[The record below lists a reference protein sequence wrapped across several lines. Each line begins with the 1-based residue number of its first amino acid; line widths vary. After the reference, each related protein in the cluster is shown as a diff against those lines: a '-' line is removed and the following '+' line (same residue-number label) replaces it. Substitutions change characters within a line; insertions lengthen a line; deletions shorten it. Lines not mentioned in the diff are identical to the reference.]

1 MIRNAHGVGGP
12 ARGRGDEGS
21 MLIVALGILT
31 LLSVLALTFV
41 SIMRLEQVAST
52 NYVDGVKARLVAE
65 GGLEASASALKY
77 RALGESYSDPTA
89 DWIYAL
95 GNYWLPIEEAT
106 AIRRGDTAG
115 GDSPT
120 LDKRRASF
128 AGILASSYSQGIDQ
142 YKVKV
147 LDTQTQFNLNTR
159 YEVIGDLDQV
169 YCRFLDALGVA
180 LSRRTTDAASGT
192 STAAV
197 AGRNPILNARY
208 PKGAPNAVRGGEALF
223 RFRQSREGQRFNSK
237 SELMEVLANEDDFN
251 MLQDYVTT
259 RSWFD
264 PNTVTAVPMDGL
276 DNKPWSDVQLKEQ
289 RSPINI
295 NLATKEII
303 AANLA
308 GIAGRFVYLYT
319 GDYDARSS
327 RLQDI
332 DQGTAFTSTSF
343 KEETGYG
350 TTGILVYISPFG
362 YTPGTTPN
370 DPPNIEGALAFADL
384 IKAKIAAS
392 GPFRTFAEWEDFVDT
407 TLPDSRLN
415 SAQSGTGQFLYP
427 GHNRGPNDPL
437 MVQLDDKPLATPS
450 AADVRRQ
457 KDFESC
463 FYAAVR
469 SMLKANFNPNP
480 RLSGWNPD
488 EVVYLP
494 CDKGSLLYPAD
505 VAAPAST
512 KAQRQ
517 TNEWCLA
524 SKGIFEITSLGE
536 VLGTPPED
544 LTKGTDRTIYSQ
556 AKVQGIVQLYE
567 TLTHTTQRDFERNG
581 FTYQADTDRFGV
593 TSFPVPK
600 LFWDPRADGLP
611 ASQEQQLMEDG
622 AGRFLHASDN
632 DGHLQLATRT
642 QLASGADIDDV
653 QDDTQVVELGGRR
666 FELLLQDRR
675 VEAPGTTQMSN
686 DDVLI
691 ADGSGGVR
699 SAESMGS
706 RPSSGQPKNGFGWP
720 YGDAAQGV
728 APATRSSTE
737 QLAWKWDTVT
747 PDGYLN
753 SELRKTRLWFRAS
766 DADSVAMPAN
776 PDGRLRGKSLPTGG
790 NVTPTLKG
798 GFELWYKPDFDW
810 TMGATG
816 LPDQRFCGLLSTSH
830 IAKNDGWSGGQSPTL
845 GSWSRG
851 TQMYVT
857 RNTSGDLRISRL
869 YFEVVGPTG
878 HPQEEPRVM
887 DPKAAGTTISF
898 SEYLTRATSDQT
910 YVWPPLE
917 LLTIPSPYIDIK
929 FSRTDH
935 WVPYNTLRAWRA
947 HEWHHI
953 AAYWDDKAGEVWLW
967 LDGTP
972 YTTGNGGLVARVWP
986 TSAGRSANSRYIPYV
1001 LDPANPT
1008 GPPVAASTVGGPAE
1022 LPSFVR
1028 LNALTGPETPPAG
1041 VGQAQYEDSLWP
1053 KDQVYIGGVKR
1064 DQAVVGGLFKHEKDA
1079 ILPANGTIDDVRFY
1093 DGATSPGNNASP
1105 RRFTATRF
1113 DAGSEVGYW
1122 TNQFDLSRAFQNGV
1136 QEITLAGLQF
1146 TAYLPRRYGDIP
1158 FANGSG
1164 NIKIDFEVQK
1174 ADGTVVK
1181 PATWTDT
1188 FSAVRGDPCEVKLLD
1203 DTGVPVRVGR
1213 GDKLVYRVS
1222 FTPGLT
1228 STGIAFASP
1237 VLDDISLVYY
1247 LPNPVVLLK
1256 ERVIN

>member
-1 MIRNAHGVGGP
+1 VGGP
-12 ARGRGDEGS
+12 ARRRDDEGS

-65 GGLEASASALKY
+65 GGLEASASQLKF
-77 RALGESYSDPTA
+77 RALGESYSDPNA
-89 DWIYAL
+89 DWIYAQ

-106 AIRRGDTAG
+106 AIRRGDVAAG
-115 GDSPT
+115 DTPA
-120 LDKRRASF
+120 LNDRRASF
-128 AGILASSYSQGIDQ
+128 AGVLASSYNQGIDQ

-147 LDTQTQFNLNTR
+147 LDTQTQFNLNSR
-159 YEVIGDLDQV
+159 FEVIGDVDQA

-180 LSRRTTDAASGT
+180 ISKLNPRARSGT
-192 STAAV
+192 SG
-197 AGRNPILNARY
+197 GRNPILFARY
-208 PKGAPNAVRGGEALF
+208 PKDSPNAFRGGEALY

-237 SELMEVLANEDDFN
+237 SELLEVLANEDDFN
-251 MLQDYVTT
+251 LLQDYVTT

-264 PNTVTAVPMDGL
+264 PNTVTSATNDGL
-276 DNKPWSDVQLKEQ
+276 NNRPWGDIQMKEQ

-295 NLATKEII
+295 NLATTEII

-308 GIAGRFVYLYT
+308 GIAGRFIYLYT
-319 GDYDARSS
+319 GDYDARSA

-332 DQGTAFTSTSF
+332 DAGTAFTSTSF

-362 YTPGTTPN
+362 LQPGPN
-370 DPPNIEGALAFADL
+370 PLDPPQVSGAIKFAEL
-384 IKAKIAAS
+384 IKARIKTS

-407 TLPDSRLN
+407 TLSD
-415 SAQSGTGQFLYP
+415 GFLMNTRDDDTNAFVFP
-427 GHNRGPNDPL
+427 GHDRGGNEPL
-437 MVQLDDKPLATPS
+437 MLQLDEKPLTTPS
-450 AADVRRQ
+450 AADVKRQ
-457 KDFESC
+457 KDYSGF
-463 FYAAVR
+463 FYDAVR
-469 SMLKANFNPNP
+469 SMIKANFNPNP

-488 EVVYLP
+488 AVVYLP

-505 VAAPAST
+505 LNAPAST

-544 LTKGTDRTIYSQ
+544 LTKGTERIIYSQ

-593 TSFPVPK
+593 SSFPISK
-600 LFWDPRADGLP
+600 LFWDPRAEGLP
-611 ASQEQQLMEDG
+611 ASEEQRLMEMGGDKPY
-622 AGRFLHASDN
+622 LHASEL

-642 QLASGADIDDV
+642 QLAAGPDIDDV

-666 FELLLQDRR
+666 FELLLQDRHL
-675 VEAPGTTQMSN
+675 EAPGTLQASN

-699 SAESMGS
+699 NSEGMGS
-706 RPSSGQPKNGFGWP
+706 RPATGQPKNGFGWP
-720 YGDAAQGV
+720 YGDAGQGV
-728 APATRSSTE
+728 APATRAGKLQE
-737 QLAWKWDTVT
+737 AWKWDTVT

-766 DADSVAMPAN
+766 DANSVAMPAT
-776 PDGRLRGKSLPTGG
+776 PDGRLRGNSLATGG

-810 TMGATG
+810 TMGSSG
-816 LPDQRFCGLLSTSH
+816 LPDQRFCGLLATSH
-830 IAKNDGWSGGQSPTL
+830 IAKNDGWSAGQTPVQ

-851 TQMYVT
+851 TQMYLT
-857 RNTSGDLRISRL
+857 RNTSGDLRITRL

-878 HPQEEPRVM
+878 HIQEEPRVN
-887 DPKAAGTTISF
+887 DPKAPGTTISF
-898 SEYLTRATSDQT
+898 SDYLTRATSDQA
-910 YVWPPLE
+910 YVWPPTE
-917 LLTIPSPYIDIK
+917 LLTIPSPYVDIK

-935 WVPYNTLRAWRA
+935 WVPYNTLRAWKA
-947 HEWHHI
+947 HEWHHV

-1001 LDPANPT
+1001 TDPANPT
-1008 GPPVAASTVGGPAE
+1008 NPPVPASTLGGPAE

-1028 LNALTGPETPPAG
+1028 LNAITGPDTPPGG

-1079 ILPANGTIDDVRFY
+1079 ILPANGTVDDVRFY
-1093 DGATSPGNNASP
+1093 DGATPPGNNSSP

-1122 TNQFDLSRAFQNGV
+1122 TNQFDLSQAFQNGV
-1136 QEITLAGLQF
+1136 QEITLAGIQF
-1146 TAYLPRRYGDIP
+1146 TAYLPKRYGDTV
-1158 FANGSG
+1158 FANGTGS
-1164 NIKIDFEVQK
+1164 IKIDFEIQR
-1174 ADGTVVK
+1174 ADGSVVK

-1188 FSAVRGDPCEVKLLD
+1188 FSAIRGDPCEIKLLD
-1203 DTGVPVRVGR
+1203 ANVPVRVAR
-1213 GDKLVYRVS
+1213 GDKLVYRAS

-1228 STGIAFASP
+1228 STGIGFASP

>member
-1 MIRNAHGVGGP
+1 
-12 ARGRGDEGS
+12 

-41 SIMRLEQVAST
+41 SIMKLEQAAST

-65 GGLEASASALKY
+65 GGLEASSSALKY
-77 RALGESYSDPTA
+77 RALGESYSDPNA
-89 DWIYAL
+89 DWIYAQ

-106 AIRRGDTAG
+106 AIRRGDVAG
-115 GDSPT
+115 GDTPA
-120 LDKRRASF
+120 LNERRASF
-128 AGILASSYSQGIDQ
+128 AGILASSYNQGIDQ
-142 YKVKV
+142 YKTKV
-147 LDTQTQFNLNTR
+147 LDTQTQFNLNSR
-159 YEVIGDLDQV
+159 FEVVGDIDQV
-169 YCRFLDALGVA
+169 YCRFLDSLGVA
-180 LSRRTTDAASGT
+180 ISKLNPRARTTGGT
-192 STAAV
+192 STGGG
-197 AGRNPILNARY
+197 GRNPIFFARY
-208 PKGAPNAVRGGEALF
+208 PKDSPNALRGAEAIF

-251 MLQDYVTT
+251 LLQDYVTT

-264 PNTVTAVPMDGL
+264 PATVTAVNNDGL
-276 DNKPWSDVQLKEQ
+276 DNRPWSDVQQKEQ

-295 NLATKEII
+295 NLATTEVI

-308 GIAGRFVYLYT
+308 GIAGRFIYLYT
-319 GDYDARSS
+319 GDYDARTS

-332 DQGTAFTSTSF
+332 DQGTTFTSTSF
-343 KEETGYG
+343 KEETAYG
-350 TTGILVYISPFG
+350 TTGILIYISPFG
-362 YTPGTTPN
+362 YQPRPN
-370 DPPNIEGALAFADL
+370 PLDPPQVTGAIKFAQL
-384 IKAKIAAS
+384 IKDRIKVS

-407 TLPDSRLN
+407 TLSDGYLMNTRDDDTN
-415 SAQSGTGQFLYP
+415 EFLFP
-427 GHNRGPNDPL
+427 GHDRGGNEPL
-437 MVQLDDKPLATPS
+437 MLQLDEKPLTTPS
-450 AADVRRQ
+450 AADVKRQ
-457 KDFESC
+457 KDYQSC
-463 FYAAVR
+463 FYDAVR
-469 SMLKANFNPNP
+469 SMIKANFNPNP

-488 EVVYLP
+488 AVVYLP

-505 VAAPAST
+505 LTAPSST

-536 VLGTPPED
+536 VLGTAPED
-544 LTKGTDRTIYSQ
+544 IAKGTERIIYSQ
-556 AKVQGIVQLYE
+556 AKVQGVVQLYE
-567 TLTHTTQRDFERNG
+567 TLTHTTQRDFERKG
-581 FTYQADTDRFGV
+581 YTYQADTARFGV
-593 TSFPVPK
+593 SSFPISK

-611 ASQEQQLMEDG
+611 ASQMQQMLDDG
-622 AGRFLHASDN
+622 EGRFLHASDL
-632 DGHLQLATRT
+632 DGHLQLASRT
-642 QLASGADIDDV
+642 QLAMGPDIDDV
-653 QDDTQVVELGGRR
+653 QEDTQVVELGGRR
-666 FELLLQDRR
+666 FELLLQDRHL
-675 VEAPGTTQMSN
+675 EAPGTAQVSN

-691 ADGSGGVR
+691 ADSSGGFR
-699 SAESMGS
+699 NSENMGS
-706 RPSSGQPKNGFGWP
+706 QPATGQPKNGFGWP
-720 YGDAAQGV
+720 YGDAGQGV

-766 DADSVAMPAN
+766 DADSVNMPAT
-776 PDGRLRGKSLPTGG
+776 PDGRLRGKSMAVGG

-810 TMGATG
+810 TMGSSG

-830 IAKNDGWSGGQSPTL
+830 VAKNDGWCGGTTPTV

-851 TQMYVT
+851 TQMYLT
-857 RNTSGDLRISRL
+857 RNTSGDLRITRL
-869 YFEVVGPTG
+869 YFEVAGPTG

-887 DPKAAGTTISF
+887 DPKTAGTTISF
-898 SEYLTRATSDQT
+898 TDYLTRATSDQA
-910 YVWPPLE
+910 YVWPPIE
-917 LLTIPSPYIDIK
+917 LLAIPSPYLDIK

-935 WVPYNTLRAWRA
+935 WVPYNTLRAWKA

-972 YTTGNGGLVARVWP
+972 YAVTNGGLVARIWP
-986 TSAGRSANSRYIPYV
+986 TSGGRPSNGRYIPYV

-1008 GPPVAASTVGGPAE
+1008 GPPVPASNFGGPAE

-1028 LNALTGPETPPAG
+1028 LNALTGPETPPSG

-1093 DGATSPGNNASP
+1093 DGATVSLKQ
-1105 RRFTATRF
+1105 FVATRY

-1122 TNQFDLSRAFQNGV
+1122 TNEFDLSPAFQNGV
-1136 QEITLAGLQF
+1136 QEITLAGIQF
-1146 TAYLPRRYGDIP
+1146 TAYLPKRYKDVP
-1158 FANGSG
+1158 FANGTG
-1164 NIKIDFEVQK
+1164 NIKVDFEVQK
-1174 ADGTVVK
+1174 VDGTVVK
-1181 PATWTDT
+1181 PATWSDT
-1188 FSAVRGDPCEVKLLD
+1188 FAAIRGDSCEIKLLD
-1203 DTGVPVRVGR
+1203 ANVPVRVAR
-1213 GDKLVYRVS
+1213 GDKLVYRIS
-1222 FTPGLT
+1222 FTPGMT
-1228 STGIAFASP
+1228 SGGIAFASP